1 MAAQTARCHP
11 GFISVR
17 STAAR
22 AAPVTQPVPGNPARP
37 GALFVT
43 AADAFRPRFTAGPW
57 PRDRSHATGTGANLR
72 VSRANGIKLVY
83 LCQGIATV
91 TAIITQILSSPLH
104 L

>member
-11 GFISVR
+11 GVISVR

-22 AAPVTQPVPGNPARP
+22 AAAITQPVP

-57 PRDRSHATGTGANLR
+57 PRDRSHATGTGANLC
-72 VSRANGIKLVY
+72 VSRANGIKLAY
-83 LCQGIATV
+83 LRRGIATI
-91 TAIITQILSSPLH
+91 TAIITQRLSSPLH